1 MANEPKPRHSSPWL
15 VPAVVLAV
23 AGVLIALIIGNV
35 MQSAAPTDT
44 HGAAEAP
51 TQVEGPDTPD
61 LSIAETRDPDDVLAV
76 GPVDAPVVMVF
87 FSDYQCPFCARWNYQ
102 TLPAMMEHVEAGDL
116 RIEWRDVNVFGPES
130 ERAARAAYAAA
141 LQDRFLDYNNA
152 LFEDGKH
159 RPKDQLT
166 DNALIELADE
176 LGLDTEQFT
185 TDFNSDK
192 AADIVADNEK
202 QGLDLGVNATPA
214 FVIGGQPIMGAQ
226 PTSVFEDAFQ
236 AALDSAE

>member
-1 MANEPKPRHSSPWL
+1 MPSKTTSRQSSPWL
-15 VPAVVLAV
+15 VPVIVIAV
-23 AGVLIALIIGNV
+23 AGVLIALIIVTV
-35 MQSAAPTDT
+35 MQKTAPADV
-44 HGAAEAP
+44 GADPEAP
-51 TQVEGPDTPD
+51 AQVEGSDTPD
-61 LSIAETRDPDDVLAV
+61 LSIVETRDPDDVLAV

-102 TLPAMMEHVEAGDL
+102 TLPAMMKHVEAGDL

-152 LFEDGKH
+152 LFKDGKH

-176 LGLDTEQFT
+176 LGLDTERFT

-192 AADIVADNEK
+192 AADIIADNEK

-236 AALDSAE
+236 VALDSAE